1 MKLAALDQEVGRPLA
16 GVELISGARRKEAMS
31 ITIHPELEERLRA
44 RADAEGLSI
53 EAYIERIARE
63 DQQAEEELEA
73 LALEGLNSGESIEAD
88 ERYWEVC
95 SRASKAFHRWTTGI

>member
-1 MKLAALDQEVGRPLA
+1 
-16 GVELISGARRKEAMS
+16 MS

-44 RADAEGLSI
+44 RAEAEGLSV

-73 LALEGLNSGESIEAD
+73 LALEGLNSGESMEAD
-88 ERYWEVC
+88 ERYWEEK
-95 SRASKAFHRWTTGI
+95 RQRLIERHRKTGAR

>member
-1 MKLAALDQEVGRPLA
+1 
-16 GVELISGARRKEAMS
+16 MS

-88 ERYWEVC
+88 ERYWEAKRRRLMERHQK
-95 SRASKAFHRWTTGI
+95 SGTR